1 MNYLSTHFASGLE
14 GRASLRVD
22 VPRRGPESRRN
33 CLVKTL
39 SHGKLQTAVV
49 VLLSC
54 VPLLRQGVVAAK
66 SAMLSSYVPRAK
78 KLRGPRGV
86 LVKSEAGQ
94 LCLKLAPSA
103 TAES

>member
-1 MNYLSTHFASGLE
+1 MAFGV
-14 GRASLRVD
+14 RASLRVD

-33 CLVKTL
+33 SLVKTL